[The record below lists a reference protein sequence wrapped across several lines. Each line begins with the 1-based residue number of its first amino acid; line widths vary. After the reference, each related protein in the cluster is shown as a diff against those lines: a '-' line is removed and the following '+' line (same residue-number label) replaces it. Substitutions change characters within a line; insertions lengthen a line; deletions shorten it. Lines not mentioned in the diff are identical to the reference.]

1 MQKDN
6 QTVSRNGLLFSLIVL
21 GLAAVFIAVPN
32 MFRSEAGNTGKGL
45 SQKTESHEAGL
56 ENYDIRADKTAFEK
70 IAGFREVRQKTLR
83 RLPTSD
89 KVLLTAKTL

>member
-21 GLAAVFIAVPN
+21 GLAAVLIAVPN

-45 SQKTESHEAGL
+45 SQKTESHVPGL
-56 ENYDIRADKTAFEK
+56 ENYDIRADKSAFEK
-70 IAGFREVRQKTLR
+70 IAGFRARIGKR
-83 RLPTSD
+83 RFGDCRHQTEFR
-89 KVLLTAKTL
+89 